1 MKPYRGKAVL
11 AGTLLGVLI
20 SLGAASWAQ
29 QPGSIPP
36 LYTQRLGIPVQGDDF
51 AQPSAVV
58 ADLHTKGRFRYQI
71 PGGSAFQTPIDLAVD
86 PEGYL
91 FVLGQVS
98 PDITHLD
105 FDGRLIRKISL
116 TGLPEV
122 SRSPRFTSIA
132 ISQSGENLYLLDAD
146 NHRLWISNR
155 DGMIQRS
162 VDMTA
167 GRTQEEIELL
177 RYGHIDIYAGTLLV
191 PIPTDGLVHLY
202 DLDGN
207 AQGTAGNPG
216 SAECQTM
223 FPAAAA
229 LDNEGRVIILDQQR
243 ALFMTWDLARG
254 VCVSEHYGFGN
265 APGAFYQPSDLAL
278 DSSGRLYVSQGFEGR
293 IQVYEGARPASL
305 QIAVRGP
312 LPEGPEQPSIAD
324 TGESEPEPAVS
335 SSSAESEPEV
345 ETDTLATIEDT
356 VRAWAKSWSQ
366 RQVDEYL
373 DFYATDFSPEGG
385 LSRSEWQEQRRDRLT
400 RPRSIQVLLAQIDLR
415 LIDENRAEVAFVQTY
430 RSNLFTD
437 RVDKILLLKS
447 ENSVW
452 KILEERVVR
461 TYRE

>member
-1 MKPYRGKAVL
+1 
-11 AGTLLGVLI
+11 
-20 SLGAASWAQ
+20 
-29 QPGSIPP
+29 
-36 LYTQRLGIPVQGDDF
+36 
-51 AQPSAVV
+51 
-58 ADLHTKGRFRYQI
+58 
-71 PGGSAFQTPIDLAVD
+71 
-86 PEGYL
+86 
-91 FVLGQVS
+91 
-98 PDITHLD
+98 
-105 FDGRLIRKISL
+105 
-116 TGLPEV
+116 
-122 SRSPRFTSIA
+122 
-132 ISQSGENLYLLDAD
+132 
-146 NHRLWISNR
+146 
-155 DGMIQRS
+155 
-162 VDMTA
+162 
-167 GRTQEEIELL
+167 
-177 RYGHIDIYAGTLLV
+177 
-191 PIPTDGLVHLY
+191 
-202 DLDGN
+202 
-207 AQGTAGNPG
+207 
-216 SAECQTM
+216 
-223 FPAAAA
+223 
-229 LDNEGRVIILDQQR
+229 
-243 ALFMTWDLARG
+243 MTWDLARG